1 MFLIQELRMGSSPD
15 INNKNEIE
23 KYCKDFIQILTKT
36 KFVELVFDAVK
47 KFSELTDKWIEKK
60 GSNYRYTIKDNPEF
74 TQFMLQEL
82 RGNTK
87 VSDATGTYYDVV
99 IRVATDKFGNLFGHI
114 QCKPENIYF
123 NEIDN
128 PDMNI
133 SYEGKRV
140 SYRLSDT
147 HGRKRAVSVK
157 LV

>member
-1 MFLIQELRMGSSPD
+1 MQTREYL
-15 INNKNEIE
+15 
-23 KYCKDFIQILTKT
+23 
-36 KFVELVFDAVK
+36 
-47 KFSELTDKWIEKK
+47 
-60 GSNYRYTIKDNPEF
+60 
-74 TQFMLQEL
+74 
-82 RGNTK
+82 
-87 VSDATGTYYDVV
+87 
-99 IRVATDKFGNLFGHI
+99 
-114 QCKPENIYF
+114 F

>member
-1 MFLIQELRMGSSPD
+1 MAGFKVEYDRPED
-15 INNKNEIE
+15 KFA
-23 KYCKDFIQILTKT
+23 FISL
-36 KFVELVFDAVK
+36 
-47 KFSELTDKWIEKK
+47 
-60 GSNYRYTIKDNPEF
+60 DNI
-74 TQFMLQEL
+74 QFMLQEL

-87 VSDATGTYYDVV
+87 VSDATGMYYGVV
-99 IRVATDKFGNLFGHI
+99 IRVTTDKFGNLFGHI